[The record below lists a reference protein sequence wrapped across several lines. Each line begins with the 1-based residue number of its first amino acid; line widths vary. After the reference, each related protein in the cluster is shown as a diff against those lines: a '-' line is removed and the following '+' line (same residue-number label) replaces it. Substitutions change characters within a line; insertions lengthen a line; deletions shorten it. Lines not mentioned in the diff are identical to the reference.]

1 VKARNDFG
9 RALRQG
15 ATLALAATLAACG
28 GGGGGS
34 SSSTPANAVQATY
47 TVGGSISGLTNEGLT
62 LANGSDTVAAA
73 TGDTA
78 FTFPTAVAAGTAYT
92 VSVQLQPDA
101 LNCAV
106 VNGSGTVGTANV
118 TDVEVNCTPSTFTLG
133 GTISGLTASGLVL
146 ANGAATVS
154 PAAGATSF
162 TFAAPLPTTT
172 AFNVTVGTQP
182 SGQTCQVTN
191 GQGVILTSSVAN
203 VAVTC
208 H

>member
-1 VKARNDFG
+1 VKDNRDYR
-9 RALRQG
+9 RAVWRC
-15 ATLALAATLAACG
+15 TVLALASTLAACG

-34 SSSTPANAVQATY
+34 SSSTPSNTAPATY
-47 TVGGSISGLTNEGLT
+47 TIGGSISGLTNEGLT
-62 LANGSDTVAAA
+62 LANGKDTVVAA
-73 TGDTA
+73 TGDNA
-78 FTFPTAVAAGTAYT
+78 FTFPTAIAAGTVYT
-92 VSVQLQPDA
+92 VTVQLQPDA
-101 LNCAV
+101 LNCSV
-106 VNGSGTVGTANV
+106 VNGTGTVGTANV
-118 TDVEVNCTPSTFTLG
+118 TDVEVNCSPSTFTLG
-133 GTISGLTASGLVL
+133 GTISGLTTPGLVL